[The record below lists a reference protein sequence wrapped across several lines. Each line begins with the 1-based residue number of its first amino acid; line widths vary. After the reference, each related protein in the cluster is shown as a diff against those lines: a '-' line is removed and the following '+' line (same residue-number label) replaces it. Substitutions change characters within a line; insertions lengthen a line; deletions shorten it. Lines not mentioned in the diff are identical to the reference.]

1 MRHKKQEFPKV
12 IIIKK
17 RRGGLAIGILRE
29 HVPSYFDE
37 NKKKREEMERLWKAT
52 KQKLDNKHLGHP
64 IIFGTGGNDLAG
76 SEYFKQMWFDAKK
89 MPKASI
95 GMVERYRQYLKDNPP
110 ADYSKP
116 ITFEKMK
123 EIMDKLSKR

>member
-37 NKKKREEMERLWKAT
+37 NKKKREEMDKLWKAA
-52 KQKLDNKHLGHP
+52 KPKINEELGFP
-64 IIFGTGGNDLAG
+64 IITGTGG
-76 SEYFKQMWFDAKK
+76 
-89 MPKASI
+89 
-95 GMVERYRQYLKDNPP
+95 
-110 ADYSKP
+110 
-116 ITFEKMK
+116 
-123 EIMDKLSKR
+123 EIK